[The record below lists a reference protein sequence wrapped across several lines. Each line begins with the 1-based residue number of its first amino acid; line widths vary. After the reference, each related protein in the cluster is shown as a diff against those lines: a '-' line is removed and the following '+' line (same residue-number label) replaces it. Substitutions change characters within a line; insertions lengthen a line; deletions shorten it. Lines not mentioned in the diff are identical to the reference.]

1 MPWVRLDDE
10 FDDHPKVAE
19 LFLLAGDDQRAHA
32 ALGLHMLALAYCGR
46 KMTNGEV
53 SRALPSK
60 LRGTQAQVDLLVAAE
75 LWDLADD
82 GWLIHDF
89 LDYNPSREE
98 TEAARAEL
106 SKVRSEAGKRGAEAR
121 WGDGKNGKLMASGRQ
136 RDSPEPEP
144 EPVPQSKDRPSTRA
158 SSEAAAPDGD
168 QGQKVERAEVGMLCD
183 LLADAVAA
191 QGVGR
196 RPNPHTKRWHDAAR
210 RLLDLDGAT
219 VRQVEYVI
227 KWATT
232 HEFWQPNIRSM
243 PTLREKWATL
253 VLQIRRDADGKRTG
267 GGGSP
272 RDRVGSDMAALQ
284 RLADEQRARG
294 E

>member
-1 MPWVRLDDE
+1 LPWVRLDDG

-19 LFLLAGDDQRAHA
+19 LFLLAEDDQRAHA
-32 ALGLHMLALAYCGR
+32 ALGLHMLALTYCGR

-53 SRALPSK
+53 GRALPSK
-60 LRGTQAQVDLLVAAE
+60 LRGTQAQVDLLVAAD
-75 LWDLADD
+75 LWEVAENPGD

-106 SKVRSEAGKRGAEAR
+106 SQKRSEAGKRGAEAR
-121 WGDGKNGKLMASGRQ
+121 WGDGKNGKRMATPKQ

-144 EPVPQSKDRPSTRA
+144 GPQVKDQPLTRDV
-158 SSEAAAPDGD
+158 SEAAAPDGA
-168 QGQKVERAEVGMLCD
+168 ERAEVGMLCD
-183 LLADAVAA
+183 LLADAIEA

-227 KWATT
+227 RWATT

-243 PTLREKWATL
+243 PKLREKWGTL
-253 VLQIRRDADGKRTG
+253 VLQIKRDADGQRR
-267 GGGSP
+267 GSA
-272 RDRVGSDMAALQ
+272 RERAGADMRELQ
-284 RLADEQRARG
+284 RIADEMRSRG